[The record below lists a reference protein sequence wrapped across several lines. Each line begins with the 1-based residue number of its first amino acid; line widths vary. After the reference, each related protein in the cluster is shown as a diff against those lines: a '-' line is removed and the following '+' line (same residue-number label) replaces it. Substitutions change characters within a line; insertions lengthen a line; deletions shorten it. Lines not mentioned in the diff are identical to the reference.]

1 MWTMSL
7 IPMKVCG
14 RGVGVAVIVYGLV
27 FIVVLDPNC
36 VMFDRI
42 EDIPKNLL
50 EDVINNY
57 KKVRKQNVCND

>member
-1 MWTMSL
+1 MVL
-7 IPMKVCG
+7 
-14 RGVGVAVIVYGLV
+14 GVAVIVYGLV
-27 FIVVLDPNC
+27 HIVVLDPTC

-57 KKVRKQNVCND
+57 KKVRKQNVCNK